1 MVYDLRTTS
10 KQAKQ
15 RERLRKKERKRDGE
29 THREICDRGDGD
41 ERRMSAGKKREE
53 TECRSGL
60 ERLLHEGGLGSTAN
74 YA

>member
-1 MVYDLRTTS
+1 M
-10 KQAKQ
+10 QAEKQ
-15 RERLRKKERKRDGE
+15 RRIGEMSKR
-29 THREICDRGDGD
+29 I
-41 ERRMSAGKKREE
+41 RRQGGGGLE